1 MPAHDIIDNRNER
14 PVAQGHLE
22 FIEEGQEED
31 KDQDGWLASVLI
43 KLSRYWNAPQLFHT
57 STQRKTYKTKAY

>member
-14 PVAQGHLE
+14 LVALPTLMLSAQGHLE

-31 KDQDGWLASVLI
+31 KDQDG
-43 KLSRYWNAPQLFHT
+43 
-57 STQRKTYKTKAY
+57 